1 MNSWRSAGAGCA
13 GFHLQ
18 TVEMKKCKSFCV
30 SRVVLRPVSPDV
42 FFAPRKGTFMNIASR
57 IKWRAQRV
65 ALAVPLGL
73 AGLVHAQQIPL
84 ETPDVALIDLGEIQ
98 SMDWQPHHGLLL
110 AGSFTQFEG
119 FSRNGLARLN
129 GAVLDT
135 AWDPAPIWLG
145 PVPTV
150 PRRVK
155 MAPDGG
161 IFVSGDL
168 VQINGQAVDCIV
180 KLKPDGTL
188 DTAWTAPTTNCDFDP
203 VFDRRGWMYYIESN
217 GSVRRTRLDIGGS
230 ADANWQHPSMQGSPA
245 KKLLLEF
252 GGSLYAASQNNGWE
266 NSISKIS
273 TSGDGLQSVWSKR
286 DEVNSD
292 VVALQQSENGV
303 LYVGHAN
310 GLIRGFDVTNGGTL
324 FSWQTAPGLRD
335 MKIDSSGR
343 FYVAAA
349 GGVKKYASMHGSLLE
364 SYDQALSERVNQLWP
379 NNGELLIGGKFS
391 AIGGYSSQSFIV
403 VAPGLPGLPHSYEIT
418 GNGTIDGVAPQPNG
432 GTIVYGDFI
441 KAGKLPRQHMFRLT
455 PAGDVDPDWS
465 TILDGAVT
473 NVVVGSDNSVYIGGP
488 FASVYTAP
496 TNFLAK
502 LNGSTGA
509 PDFSWMPTLSLDA
522 PPPDLAID
530 TQDRIYVPQAPYGVR
545 RVLQPS
551 GATDPNWNLP
561 MSVAEGVD
569 VIGDYLYVRHR
580 MPGEQYQISLDRF
593 ALADGEF
600 SPFTWRAFVYRDR
613 GDVQINSVTAD
624 AVGDILVGGH
634 FNGIFTNSGE
644 GGANLVRLSAASAT
658 PDTTWLP
665 AVNGPVDAIDVDAA
679 GEIYVAGRFSTVNAQ
694 PSHGLVKLSPLDASL
709 RTEWVAPH
717 GAEAICVADAQ
728 RLFVVGQYWP
738 NTFVALSLLPSGV
751 TAIEVP

>member
-1 MNSWRSAGAGCA
+1 
-13 GFHLQ
+13 
-18 TVEMKKCKSFCV
+18 
-30 SRVVLRPVSPDV
+30 
-42 FFAPRKGTFMNIASR
+42 MNIASR
-57 IKWRAQRV
+57 IKWCMQRV
-65 ALAVPLGL
+65 ALALPLGL
-73 AGLVHAQQIPL
+73 IGLAQAQQLPL
-84 ETPDVALIDLGEIQ
+84 EAPDVALMDLGEIQ
-98 SMDWQPHHGLLL
+98 SMTWQPHHGVLV
-110 AGSFTQFEG
+110 AGSFTLFDG

-129 GAVLDT
+129 GSALD
-135 AWDPAPIWLG
+135 ASWDPTPVWLY
-145 PVPTV
+145 PVPQI

-168 VQINGQAVDCIV
+168 VEIAGQAVDCIA
-180 KLKPDGTL
+180 KLKPNGSL

-203 VFDRRGWMYYIESN
+203 VFDHRGWMYYIESN
-217 GSVRRTRLDIGGS
+217 GSVRRTRVDIGGS
-230 ADANWQHPSMQGSPA
+230 PDANWQHQPTGGSRA

-252 GGSLYAASQNNGWE
+252 GDSLYVTSRDQGWG

-273 TSGDGLQSVWSKR
+273 TSTVGMSGNIAEVVWSKQ
-286 DEVNSD
+286 DDVDSD
-292 VVALQQSENGV
+292 VVALQQSENGIV
-303 LYVGHAN
+303 YLGHAN
-310 GLIRGFDVTNGGTL
+310 GLIRGFNVTYGEIQG
-324 FSWQTAPGLRD
+324 SWQTDAGLRD
-335 MKIDSSGR
+335 MKTDPFGR
-343 FYVAAA
+343 FFLAAA
-349 GGVKKYASMHGSLLE
+349 GGVKKYAGWFGSVLE
-364 SYDQALSERVNQLWP
+364 SYEHAAGERVNHVLP
-379 NNGELLIGGKFS
+379 NSSEMLVGGKFS
-391 AIGGYSSQSFIV
+391 AIGGYPGQSFTYL
-403 VAPGLPGLPHSYEIT
+403 APGLPGSPPAHEIT
-418 GNGTIDGVAPQPNG
+418 GNGTIDGVALQPNG

-441 KAGKLPRQHMFRLT
+441 KAGKLPRQYMCRLT

-465 TILDGAVT
+465 TMLDGPVT
-473 NVVVGSDNSVYIGGP
+473 NVVVGTDNAVYIGGP
-488 FASVYTAP
+488 FNSVFTAP

-551 GATDPNWNLP
+551 GATDPNWNPP
-561 MSVAEGVD
+561 MSVAKGVD
-569 VIGDYLYVRHR
+569 VIGDYLYVRHQ

-600 SPFTWRAFVYRDR
+600 SPFTWRAFVYREQR
-613 GDVQINSVTAD
+613 DVQINSVTAD
-624 AVGDILVGGH
+624 AVGDILVGGR

-644 GGANLVRLSAASAT
+644 GGANLIRLSAASAM

-665 AVNGPVDAIDVDAA
+665 TVNGPVDAIDVDAA
-679 GEIYVAGRFSTVNAQ
+679 GDVYVAGRFSTVNTQ

-728 RLFVVGQYWP
+728 RLFVVGKDWP